1 MRHASMNKYAIC
13 LGALFLS
20 CATMAVASSGGHGEE
35 PATFMGDWLPRLVN
49 FAIIAGVVFY
59 FGRKPIR
66 DFFKNRTN
74 EIAKAIQES
83 KEAAEQAAADL
94 AEMERKVKALESE
107 IERMVA
113 DAKVRGENDRQVLM
127 DEGKKMVLDIQGQVK
142 QGIDLEVHKARTAL
156 QTEASLLA
164 LELAEGKIKESIGTK
179 DHQRIVKEY
188 ISNVG
193 GKG

>member
-1 MRHASMNKYAIC
+1 
-13 LGALFLS
+13 
-20 CATMAVASSGGHGEE
+20 
-35 PATFMGDWLPRLVN
+35 MGDWLPRLVN